1 MVVIVVVVVVD
12 DDDDDDVAVEVV
24 VVADRGDGMDY
35 VALVLVASALALA
48 PVLAHLLVLVL
59 VQALVLA
66 LELALVSAPRGPC
79 PCAVLGT
86 GSNPSIEGTVGP
98 PITPSPSP
106 NTVLK
111 GSWPEGWAEGVS
123 EIGLFV
129 HYGTQS
135 GRQQ

>member
-1 MVVIVVVVVVD
+1 MKIVVV
-12 DDDDDDVAVEVV
+12 AGWTE
-24 VVADRGDGMDY
+24 Y
-35 VALVLVASALALA
+35 VAF
-48 PVLAHLLVLVL
+48 VLVL
-59 VQALVLA
+59 VVLPDSALLLV
-66 LELALVSAPRGPC
+66 LALVSAPRGPC